1 MSKKRK
7 RLMKKIIILMSAVSL
22 LLFQGCALLKPTDPY
37 TPITRDKDAL
47 KAQSLSSSA
56 VHFSLNQ
63 PLTLDAAIET
73 ALANNPEVSA
83 SGFDAEAAKARKDS
97 ALGALFPRIS
107 TEGGYTHYLDDQRLV
122 PARYNGEP
130 GVFGDDIYSADA
142 VIRMTLFAGGRLIN
156 EMRAADLLRQSAE
169 RRTNRTRE
177 ELVFNVTSVF
187 YGILAQERLVSS
199 LIFSKSALEAH
210 LKRVKDLIDAQK
222 AARVDQLRT
231 EVRLS
236 DITQKLVRERNAM
249 TVQRRVLGNFMGMEN
264 TSTTL
269 PLAGTLENALSELI
283 PLEDHL
289 SSAFE
294 RRPDYQA
301 ARKELEAQA
310 RRVDVAR
317 AGHSPIVSLFGSYGG
332 RWAANP
338 TDNNAGLDESEDVGR
353 VGLNVELPIF
363 EGGRIQARIH
373 EERAK
378 LAAAQERLRK
388 LELQIRLDVETAQL
402 NMTSA
407 FERVQTTEKAIEQA
421 RESLRIEREKYELGK
436 GAIMDV
442 LDAQSALLDAE
453 TNYYRA
459 LADFNVARAQLQ
471 LATGGGIK

>member
-1 MSKKRK
+1 
-7 RLMKKIIILMSAVSL
+7 MKKIIILMSAVSL

-37 TPITRDKDAL
+37 APITRDQGDS

-56 VHFSLNQ
+56 VHFSMNQ
-63 PLTLDAAIET
+63 PITLPAAIET

-338 TDNNAGLDESEDVGR
+338 TDNDAGLDESEDVGR

-363 EGGRIQARIH
+363 EGGRIQARIR
-373 EERAK
+373 EEHAK

-471 LATGGGIK
+471 LATGGSIK